1 MVHLRLNERETN
13 PNPHINFISA
23 LHAHSEEDR
32 ESARQLLLALA
43 AQVRPVMK
51 DHGFAVN
58 SLEEYEHNKVF
69 LGRNWNAGETIE
81 LVLRRPDGSF
91 MPTHFI
97 MSTFC
102 HEHMN
107 HGPDFQKLWK
117 QLRVEVRRLQDRGY
131 YGDGYW
137 SSGTRLGDSAQ
148 IEGQGVASSEYMPE
162 YMCGGAQTRTR
173 PTAIRR
179 RRGPRRPRETIP
191 SLHTGRQTAKKRKAG
206 ARVTSKYAFEGEGA
220 TLSGRDPKAGGKG
233 AGFRKQAVS
242 KTAREERLAAI
253 ERRLQ
258 GLQGSAASAS
268 ASTSTTTQQPSADT
282 LEIDSGSDEEEYIEE
297 TDSERRQR
305 LREADAEGDGTA
317 ESISWDDYADD
328 FVFGKPGGS
337 ATDPVA
343 TSSSSRGTPSTSAK
357 SIPASTK
364 TQATTSTKT
373 PAITS
378 NKGKA
383 PASIGLGK
391 LVQSEIDLRKKEA
404 VGLAPVKNEATRRLG
419 GIPQERKGERNM
431 GERDKPSATSSSA
444 HISSSASTPPA
455 QATETDEWACLACTF
470 LNAPDHLACSIC
482 ATPRGENSA

>member
-69 LGRNWNAGETIE
+69 LGRNWNAGETIGK
-81 LVLRRPDGSF
+81 RDF
-91 MPTHFI
+91 
-97 MSTFC
+97 
-102 HEHMN
+102 HMN
-107 HGPDFQKLWK
+107 HGPDFQRLWK

-179 RRGPRRPRETIP
+179 RRGPRRPRETVP
-191 SLHTGRQTAKKRKAG
+191 SLHTGRQTAKNRKAG
-206 ARVTSKYAFEGEGA
+206 ARVTSKYAFDGEGA
-220 TLSGRDPKAGGKG
+220 TLGQAGGKG
-233 AGFRKQAVS
+233 AGFRKRAVS

-258 GLQGSAASAS
+258 GLQGAVASAS
-268 ASTSTTTQQPSADT
+268 ASASTTTQQPSADV
-282 LEIDSGSDEEEYIEE
+282 LEIGSDSDEEEYIEE

-317 ESISWDDYADD
+317 ESISWDDYAND

-337 ATDPVA
+337 AIDP
-343 TSSSSRGTPSTSAK
+343 GTPSTSSK
-357 SIPASTK
+357 SMPVSTK
-364 TQATTSTKT
+364 TPASTSTKT
-373 PAITS
+373 PATTS

-404 VGLAPVKNEATRRLG
+404 VGLAPVKNEATRKLG
-419 GIPQERKGERNM
+419 TRPQERKGERNM
-431 GERDKPSATSSSA
+431 GERNMGERNLGERDMPSANPSSA
-444 HISSSASTPPA
+444 PISSSTSTPPT
-455 QATETDEWACLACTF
+455 QATETEEWACLACTF
-470 LNAPDHLACSIC
+470 LNAPGHLACSIC

>member
-13 PNPHINFISA
+13 PNPHIDFISA

-117 QLRVEVRRLQDRGY
+117 QLRIEVRRLQDRGY

-179 RRGPRRPRETIP
+179 RRGPRRPRKTVP

-220 TLSGRDPKAGGKG
+220 TLGEAGGKG
-233 AGFRKQAVS
+233 AGFRKRAVRWADPYYS

-268 ASTSTTTQQPSADT
+268 TTTQQPSADV
-282 LEIDSGSDEEEYIEE
+282 LEIDSDSDEEEYIEE

-305 LREADAEGDGTA
+305 LKEAGDEGEGEGGMTR
-317 ESISWDDYADD
+317 ISWDDYADD

-337 ATDPVA
+337 ATGPVA
-343 TSSSSRGTPSTSAK
+343 SSFSSRGTPSSSSKGTPSTSSKCISA
-357 SIPASTK
+357 P
-364 TQATTSTKT
+364 TKT
-373 PAITS
+373 PATTS

-383 PASIGLGK
+383 PAFIGLGK
-391 LVQSEIDLRKKEA
+391 LAQSEIDLRKKEA

-419 GIPQERKGERNM
+419 GRPPERKGERDL
-431 GERDKPSATSSSA
+431 GERNLPSATSSSA
-444 HISSSASTPPA
+444 HIS
-455 QATETDEWACLACTF
+455 
-470 LNAPDHLACSIC
+470 LNAPGHLACSIC
-482 ATPRGENSA
+482 ATPRGESSA

>member
-179 RRGPRRPRETIP
+179 RRGPRRLRETVP

-220 TLSGRDPKAGGKG
+220 TLGEAGGKG
-233 AGFRKQAVS
+233 AGFRKRAVRGPEADGYDS

-258 GLQGSAASAS
+258 GMQGVPSAS
-268 ASTSTTTQQPSADT
+268 PITPPTAQAAPDV
-282 LEIDSGSDEEEYIEE
+282 LEIDSDPDEEEYIEE

-317 ESISWDDYADD
+317 GSISWDDYADD

-337 ATDPVA
+337 AIDPVA
-343 TSSSSRGTPSTSAK
+343 GTPSTSSK
-357 SIPASTK
+357 SMPVSTK
-364 TQATTSTKT
+364 TPASTSTKT
-373 PAITS
+373 PATTS

-404 VGLAPVKNEATRRLG
+404 VGLAPIKNEATRKLG
-419 GIPQERKGERNM
+419 GRPPERKGERNLGGRNM
-431 GERDKPSATSSSA
+431 GERDMPSATSSAA
-444 HISSSASTPPA
+444 HIS
-455 QATETDEWACLACTF
+455 
-470 LNAPDHLACSIC
+470 LNAPGHLACSIC

>member
-81 LVLRRPDGSF
+81 ELVLRRPDGSF

-97 MSTFC
+97 MSTLC

-117 QLRVEVRRLQDRGY
+117 QLRIEVRSLQDRGY

-162 YMCGGAQTRTR
+162 YMCGGAQSRTR

-179 RRGPRRPRETIP
+179 RRGGPRRPRETVA
-191 SLHTGRQTAKKRKAG
+191 SLHTGRQTAKRRKAG

-220 TLSGRDPKAGGKG
+220 TLGEAGGKG
-233 AGFRKQAVS
+233 AGFRKQAARWHYS
-242 KTAREERLAAI
+242 KSAREERLAAI
-253 ERRLQ
+253 EKRLR
-258 GLQGSAASAS
+258 GLQGSAAS
-268 ASTSTTTQQPSADT
+268 TTPPEPSPDV
-282 LEIDSGSDEEEYIEE
+282 LEIDSDSDEEDRIEE
-297 TDSERRQR
+297 TDYERRQR
-305 LREADAEGDGTA
+305 LKEAEDGGDGV
-317 ESISWDDYADD
+317 EGIISWDDYADD
-328 FVFGKPGGS
+328 FIFGKPGGS
-337 ATDPVA
+337 ATDPTGPSPPA
-343 TSSSSRGTPSTSAK
+343 SSSTRTPTSKSTRTPTSKASGSA
-357 SIPASTK
+357 T
-364 TQATTSTKT
+364 
-373 PAITS
+373 
-378 NKGKA
+378 KGKA

-391 LVQSEIDLRKKEA
+391 LVQSEIDLREKEA
-404 VGLAPVKNEATRRLG
+404 VGLAPVKNEATRKLG
-419 GIPQERKGERNM
+419 GRPQARKGERA
-431 GERDKPSATSSSA
+431 ESKWS
-444 HISSSASTPPA
+444 
-455 QATETDEWACLACTF
+455 CLACTF
-470 LNAPDHLACSIC
+470 INAPGHLACSIC
-482 ATPRGENSA
+482 ATPRGGSLAA

>member
-23 LHAHSEEDR
+23 LHARSEEDR

-220 TLSGRDPKAGGKG
+220 TLSGQDPKAGGKG
-233 AGFRKQAVS
+233 AGYRKQAVS

-258 GLQGSAASAS
+258 GLQGSAGNRHLPYPGA
-268 ASTSTTTQQPSADT
+268 
-282 LEIDSGSDEEEYIEE
+282 LEIDSDSDEEEYIEE

-337 ATDPVA
+337 AIDPG
-343 TSSSSRGTPSTSAK
+343 TPSSSSKGTPSTSTK

-364 TQATTSTKT
+364 TQAT
-373 PAITS
+373 TS

-404 VGLAPVKNEATRRLG
+404 VGLAPVKNEATRKLG
-419 GIPQERKGERNM
+419 GRPQERKGERNPSERNLGERNM
-431 GERDKPSATSSSA
+431 GERGMPSATSSSA

-455 QATETDEWACLACTF
+455 QATETEEWACLACTF
-470 LNAPDHLACSIC
+470 LNAPGHLACSIC